1 MKNKITAT
9 LSIKQ
14 QLLYIMEEIID
25 ILKTMDHPEYNV
37 LMRDT
42 DTEELLRLTLKLNLE
57 KEIYCFAFLIC

>member
-42 DTEELLRLTLKLNLE
+42 DTEELLRLARQGKKLLKELQ
-57 KEIYCFAFLIC
+57 K

>member
-1 MKNKITAT
+1 MKNKLTVT

-14 QLLYIMEEIID
+14 QLLYIMEEMIS

-42 DTEELLRLTLKLNLE
+42 DTEELLRLARQGKKLLKEL
-57 KEIYCFAFLIC
+57 KK

>member
-1 MKNKITAT
+1 MKNKLTAT
-9 LSIKQ
+9 LSVKQ

-42 DTEELLRLTLKLNLE
+42 DTEELLRLARQGKKLLKELQ
-57 KEIYCFAFLIC
+57 K

>member
-1 MKNKITAT
+1 MINNITAT

-42 DTEELLRLTLKLNLE
+42 DTEELLRLARQGKKLLKELE
-57 KEIYCFAFLIC
+57 K

>member
-42 DTEELLRLTLKLNLE
+42 DTEELLRLARQGKKLLKELE
-57 KEIYCFAFLIC
+57 K

>member
-42 DTEELLRLTLKLNLE
+42 DTVELLLLARQGKKLLKELQ
-57 KEIYCFAFLIC
+57 K

>member
-1 MKNKITAT
+1 MKNKLTAT

-14 QLLYIMEEIID
+14 QLLCIMEEIIS

-42 DTEELLRLTLKLNLE
+42 DTEELLRLAKQGKKLLKELQ
-57 KEIYCFAFLIC
+57 K